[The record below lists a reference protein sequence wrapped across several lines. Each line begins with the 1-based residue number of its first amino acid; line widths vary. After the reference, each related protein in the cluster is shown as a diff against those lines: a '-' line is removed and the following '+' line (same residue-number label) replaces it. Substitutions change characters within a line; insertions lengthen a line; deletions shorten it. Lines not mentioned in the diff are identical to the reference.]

1 MRGHPALG
9 GADHLTL
16 VLNRLVEVA
25 RLRVRHGQAF
35 YRLGAREFR
44 GQSPGH
50 LQGAL
55 PVSHAR
61 VRTRGQDSNHRILDV
76 GCGAANN
83 LYNLFNSLR
92 AARGVGTEP
101 SSEVLK
107 ELCDAFPELEFVE
120 SDTRTLPFS
129 TGEFD
134 LVVVRAVLHW
144 VDRDYVLQALGEI
157 LRVAKRY
164 VIVSDFAP
172 VRNLS
177 AIYHHAPEFRTYKMS
192 YVPLLEATGLVKCI
206 ASRSFDAHD
215 DWLATQTSLFE
226 RIPLDQ
232 AFPVVEPPTGQER

>member
-1 MRGHPALG
+1 MGDRGEQIEFFQRESWNFFRRNYGGRNLRDCEINPYLAPILEAHPISIEG
-9 GADHLTL
+9 G
-16 VLNRLVEVA
+16 
-25 RLRVRHGQAF
+25 
-35 YRLGAREFR
+35 
-44 GQSPGH
+44 S
-50 LQGAL
+50 
-55 PVSHAR
+55 
-61 VRTRGQDSNHRILDV
+61 ILDV

-107 ELCDAFPELEFVE
+107 ELRDAFPELEFVE

-192 YVPLLEATGLVKCI
+192 YVPLLEASGLVKCI
-206 ASRSFDAHD
+206 ASLSFDAHD
-215 DWLATQTSLFE
+215 DWMATQTSLFE

-232 AFPVVEPPTGQER
+232 AFPVVEPPPGQER